1 MTDPEF
7 VREVAA
13 VDAIIQIDETRTV
26 ESLERTS
33 IWDKGELPETYPFNV

>member
-7 VREVAA
+7 VREVATLH
-13 VDAIIQIDETRTV
+13 AIIQIDETRPV
-26 ESLERTS
+26 EPLERAS

>member
-7 VREVAA
+7 VRYAA
-13 VDAIIQIDETRTV
+13 TVGAIIQIDETRTV
-26 ESLERTS
+26 DPLERTS